1 MGTLNFVTFKDL
13 DVGSA
18 DDVATL
24 QAMADAARGLEFVV
38 GLDSWFES
46 LQEWVT
52 SSSGLGAARPF
63 LSRTGRD
70 RRRLLAAWAFH
81 SGAAADSAGFGGT
94 RYAQWPA
101 VILRAAAAGE
111 YGGGDGGGDG
121 GGGGDFYAGGDYD
134 DSKASRQAGPY
145 LGSADDDDSVDAL
158 LASAGFCAGSGGGN
172 DAGCWAGLEELVV
185 TSSRMVALTSLSGI
199 SGGGVEQQIKDMHSA
214 RGAMKLK
221 GVAEGAPYDAA
232 AVRRGAER
240 LGCAAVTQSYGWLVR
255 EERMLTYTRETL
267 IKTLAGVL
275 VIALLF
281 LEPWLAVVTVMSVA
295 LVNMAL
301 FGTMWWPWN
310 ISLNVSSFINLVLA
324 IGFAVDYSAH
334 VAEGFMVSEV
344 WEYCGSTWPGGRPL
358 TVGPCLTCI

>member
-81 SGAAADSAGFGGT
+81 SAPPRTARGSAARAMPSGRGDPACRGG
-94 RYAQWPA
+94 R
-101 VILRAAAAGE
+101 E

-158 LASAGFCAGSGGGN
+158 LASAGYCAGSGGGN

-334 VAEGFMVSEV
+334 FAEVISVRVCVSE
-344 WEYCGSTWPGGRPL
+344 
-358 TVGPCLTCI
+358 